1 MCVWRSQLHAE
12 WGFFAR
18 IKGNYSKWC
27 KTNRRLRTWLVHGM
41 PLRHLWSF
49 TAIHGHSWRSRSF
62 VAVPGPSMCPMV
74 SGHSILGAFTCWRG
88 TRQGLL
94 DLIVWMRLN
103 SIKWLRAFRSLC
115 LMLSWNWQQPFQRRD
130 SAANCPMSY
139 LFISFLWVHF
149 AVLSVSS
156 LCTNEQ
162 SVADLAT
169 FNDRTDCNTSRN
181 ISGHICPAIGVFCSN
196 SCLDMDYRSRHMLIC
211 VCMCVKTIIASRMG
225 PVCQEHRRLQP
236 GAQDKPNT
244 EDSVPWCSLY
254 SVESCDARGWCG
266 MVVDGRWLVYRM
278 LCAICDHSLSFM
290 AVHDHSWPFLVLH
303 CASWSFYICNIHI
316 LKRNE
321 TRAAYS
327 GLFVWCWVET
337 DNSLSSAWTEL
348 QIVPFVY
355 LFSLFPRKYW
365 VHCSFVSPFTLHKWT
380 KCCRFSHIQWQ
391 NRLQHI
397 QKYLRPY
404 MSSHRCFL

>member
-1 MCVWRSQLHAE
+1 MAVHDHSWPFLVLHCA
-12 WGFFAR
+12 
-18 IKGNYSKWC
+18 S
-27 KTNRRLRTWLVHGM
+27 
-41 PLRHLWSF
+41 WSF
-49 TAIHGHSWRSRSF
+49 YICNIHILKRNETRAAYSGLF
-62 VAVPGPSMCPMV
+62 VWCWVETDNSLSSAWTELQIVPFV
-74 SGHSILGAFTCWRG
+74 
-88 TRQGLL
+88 
-94 DLIVWMRLN
+94 
-103 SIKWLRAFRSLC
+103 
-115 LMLSWNWQQPFQRRD
+115 
-130 SAANCPMSY
+130 Y
-139 LFISFLWVHF
+139 LFPLFPRKYWVHF

-244 EDSVPWCSLY
+244 EDSVPWCSLH

-290 AVHDHSWPFLVLH
+290 AIHGRSRSFMAVPGPSLCLVV
-303 CASWSFYICNIHI
+303 I
-316 LKRNE
+316 L
-321 TRAAYS
+321 
-327 GLFVWCWVET
+327 
-337 DNSLSSAWTEL
+337 
-348 QIVPFVY
+348 Y
-355 LFSLFPRKYW
+355 L
-365 VHCSFVSPFTLHKWT
+365 
-380 KCCRFSHIQWQ
+380 
-391 NRLQHI
+391 
-397 QKYLRPY
+397 
-404 MSSHRCFL
+404 